1 MDKNA
6 STGLIL
12 IMGIMLVWYL
22 FFLPKNEEVKQTPT
36 PVKTAQTLKGDTIPP
51 ALAVNDTLLDK
62 KMAEKYGA
70 LAPAAKGEN
79 KSFTIKTEKLTVH
92 LQTKGGEIMNVSLN
106 EHKNY
111 DGKMMSLVA
120 DIPPSKFAE
129 EFTFQNRAISTE
141 ELFFQP
147 VGNVPASVSGKDS
160 ATLVMRAMVDAAHY
174 LEKSYTF
181 KGDKYDVRYQF
192 NIVGLE
198 NEFKDNFYTI
208 DWKASLP
215 RQEKEV
221 KNQRLKTTV
230 IYKSP
235 ESVEKLSMSDAEK
248 KEEPLN
254 VNWTSFRSQFFT
266 YAIIPDKPFHKGSF
280 EVVPYTEDSLNKAM
294 EAKLTVDLVKG
305 TGYGYTF
312 LMAPNEYSILEK
324 YHMSPMYTLD
334 LGWGPVKY
342 INVITA
348 KIFTWL
354 EGLNISYGIIL
365 LIFGILIKIVVLPMT
380 YKSYMSMAKLR
391 VLNQTPEMKELDAKY
406 ADDAQKLQLEKMA
419 IYNKVGVSPFG
430 GCLPMLLQY
439 PIIISMFFF
448 FPQAVE
454 LRGQPFL
461 WANDLSTYDS
471 ILDLGFHIPGY
482 GDHVSLFTILMAIST
497 FFFTLYTQNTQPSTV
512 GNPAMQMQMKIMT
525 YVMPFILLFFLNN
538 YASGLCWYYFV
549 SNMLAI
555 AQNLL
560 FRYFVDEEKLE
571 AKLHEKRSKKENEGG
586 SSKSWMQQK
595 LEEAQNRQ
603 KELAAEKRREKKDGK

>member
-1 MDKNA
+1 
-6 STGLIL
+6 
-12 IMGIMLVWYL
+12 MLVWYL
-22 FFLPKNEEVKQTPT
+22 FFLPKTTPEPQTP
-36 PVKTAQTLKGDTIPP
+36 PPSQTTQSTKGDTISPP
-51 ALAVNDTLLDK
+51 SVLNDTLKDK
-62 KMAEKYGA
+62 KLAEMYGD
-70 LAPAAKGEN
+70 LAAAAQGEN
-79 KSFTIKTEKLTVH
+79 KHFTIKTEKLT
-92 LQTKGGEIMNVSLN
+92 LDIQTKGGKISNAALN

-111 DGKMMSLVA
+111 DGKAMSMVA
-120 DIPPSKFAE
+120 DIPPMQFAE
-129 EFTFQNRAISTE
+129 EFVFQNKGIRTE
-141 ELFFQP
+141 DLYFQP
-147 VGNVPASVSGKDS
+147 VGNVPTQVAGNDS
-160 ATLVMRAMVDAAHY
+160 AKLTLRAAIDANRFI
-174 LEKSYTF
+174 EKTYTF
-181 KGDKYDVRYQF
+181 KGSNYDVRY
-192 NIVGLE
+192 NYNMVGLD
-198 NEFKDNFYTI
+198 NDLKNNFYTI

-235 ESVEKLSMSDAEK
+235 ESVEKLSMTEAEK
-248 KEEPLN
+248 KEEAGN
-254 VNWTSFRSQFFT
+254 VAWVSFRSQFFS
-266 YAIIPDKPFHKGSF
+266 YALIPDKAFHNGSF
-280 EVVPYTEDSLNKAM
+280 EVTPYTEDSLNKAM
-294 EAKLTVDLVKG
+294 ATKLSVDLVKG
-305 TGYGYTF
+305 KSYAYTF
-312 LMAPNEYSILEK
+312 LMCPNEYKLLDK
-324 YHMSPMYTLD
+324 YNLSPMYTLD

-365 LIFGILIKIVVLPMT
+365 LIFGILVKIVVLPMT

-391 VLNQTPEMKELDAKY
+391 VLNQTPEMKELDTKY

-454 LRGQPFL
+454 LRGKSFL
-461 WANDLSTYDS
+461 WASDLSTYDS
-471 ILDLGFHIPGY
+471 ILDLGFSIPGY
-482 GDHVSLFTILMAIST
+482 GDHVSLFTIMMAIST
-497 FFFTLYTQNTQPSTV
+497 FFFTLYTQNSQPTSV

-555 AQNLL
+555 GQNLL
-560 FRYFVDEEKLE
+560 FRYFVDDQKLE
-571 AKLHEKRSKKENEGG
+571 AKLHETRAKKENNGAA

-595 LEEAQNRQ
+595 LEEAQQRQ
-603 KELAAEKRREKKDGK
+603 KEIAEEKRKNKKDEK